1 VKVFVVD
8 NFVDYI
14 LVRVIWLFVILLM
27 LIEVCL
33 MCVRICF
40 SNMYCFFLSSS
51 IFVGL
56 ILSQMG
62 D

>member
-1 VKVFVVD
+1 MKVFVVD

-14 LVRVIWLFVILLM
+14 LVRVIFVILLM

-40 SNMYCFFLSSS
+40 SNM
-51 IFVGL
+51 
-56 ILSQMG
+56 
-62 D
+62 